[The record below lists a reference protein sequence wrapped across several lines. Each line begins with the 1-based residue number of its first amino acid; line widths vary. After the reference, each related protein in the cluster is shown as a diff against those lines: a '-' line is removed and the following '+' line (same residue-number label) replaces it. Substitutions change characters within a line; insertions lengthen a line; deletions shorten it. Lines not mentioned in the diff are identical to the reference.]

1 MRTQKLCHLIQLL
14 FSTLMRKN
22 VLKTYRVR
30 KYAGWQVKNNAVD
43 NDWTY
48 VEHEIKV
55 K

>member
-1 MRTQKLCHLIQLL
+1 MSFDTIALQY
-14 FSTLMRKN
+14 FDEKN